1 MNSATGPQASGLT
14 PERAETSD
22 GIDPIVTVEL
32 TPDASVLGALGRGHS
47 LSSAIA
53 DLIDNSVDA
62 GASRVN
68 VRFVTESARV
78 KSIRI
83 RDDGCGMT
91 PSQLEQALTLGGRG
105 PRSSDSL
112 GHFHVGLKAA
122 TFSQARILTVT
133 SSTGFSD
140 VAGIRL
146 DREQLDASIRAEVI
160 EPSTAASLHGRRG
173 LGTSSGTVVEWS
185 ELESVSESGH
195 YRARRD
201 WFESMIIDLRDELGL
216 VFHRLLESK
225 RIQIDLDELDSPSNR
240 AGVPHVV
247 RPIDPFSFA
256 HEGLPGYPKALVA
269 TLPDGSTFS
278 VNCHILPPSIHGPNV
293 EILGATRQSSQGL
306 YFYRNDRLL
315 HAGGWLN
322 LPASKTSELQL
333 ARAVVDLN
341 ADALTAV
348 AINPEKRGVHLR
360 PVAVNAIEVAASSE
374 FSMRAYW
381 RDARALWQRSQQRD
395 NTPPPVAPIGD
406 HFPTRVANI
415 VQAAFSTRGDAPSIS
430 FDWSPLPID
439 QLYSFDLNSGDVW
452 LNLAHKDLLAKE
464 PRSLELLKTSIYFL
478 LESHAGKERIAP
490 QTRLRLNV
498 VHAAFASAILPREST
513 ALDRQESA
521 GNVPLRTVSSSQSL
535 LSDTDNELVDSLS
548 TVESDAGSAEVP
560 EVLANVALTEDGFGD
575 YLRLVSQVGLLR
587 AEEESD
593 LALAI
598 EVGVLAEARLENIRK
613 DEAARIP
620 IRELELLASRGTQAF
635 ELMVRANLRLV
646 VSIAKQYT
654 MRGLEIGDLVQ
665 EGSLGLIRAV
675 QKFDWS
681 FGTKFST
688 YAVWWIRQAISRS
701 LADQSRTIRF
711 PAHVSEKIPS
721 IVAAWSETAG
731 SAVHRLEIVAA
742 STSESLGFVQS
753 VLRNLEPPLS
763 LEAPV
768 PSSARRREAR
778 QEECSELDG
787 DSITVLADVII
798 DIEQKSL
805 DEHIENV
812 LLHRTVRGLLSRLSP
827 REAYVLSRRFGLS
840 GSEVQTLDRIGDDLG
855 VTRERI
861 RQIEAKALKRLR
873 EKSAKLSRSVAPPRN
888 ENAPDPVQ
896 AR

>member
-1 MNSATGPQASGLT
+1 MNSATGPQARRLS
-14 PERAETSD
+14 PERAAASD
-22 GIDPIVTVEL
+22 GTDPVVTVEL
-32 TPDASVLGALGRGHS
+32 TPDASILGALGRGHS

-68 VRFVTESARV
+68 VRFVTEAAKV

-91 PSQLEQALTLGGRG
+91 QSQLEQALTLGGRG
-105 PRSSDSL
+105 PRSSDAL

-146 DREQLDASIRAEVI
+146 DREQTDASIRAEVI
-160 EPSTAASLHGRRG
+160 QPSTAASLHVRRG

-185 ELESVSESGH
+185 ELESVSESVH

-201 WFESMIIDLRDELGL
+201 WFESTILNLRDELGL
-216 VFHRLLESK
+216 VFHRLLQSK
-225 RIQIDLDELDSPSNR
+225 RIQIDLDELDLPTNR

-247 RPIDPFSFA
+247 RPIDPFSFT

-269 TLPDGSTFS
+269 TLPNGSTFL
-278 VNCHILPPSIHGPNV
+278 VHCHILPPSIHGPEV
-293 EILGATRQSSQGL
+293 ELLGSTRQSSQGL

-322 LPASKTSELQL
+322 LPESKTSELQL

-341 ADALTAV
+341 AEAMTAV
-348 AINPEKRGVHLR
+348 AINPEKRGVYLR
-360 PVAVNAIEVAASSE
+360 PVAVNAIELAASSD
-374 FSMRAYW
+374 FSLHSYW

-406 HFPTRVANI
+406 HFPTNVAKI
-415 VQAAFSTRGDAPSIS
+415 VQTAFSTRVDSPPIS
-430 FDWSPLPID
+430 FDWSLLPLD
-439 QLYSFDLNSGDVW
+439 QLYSFDLKSGDVW
-452 LNLAHKDLLAKE
+452 LNLAHKDLLERE
-464 PRSLELLKTSIYFL
+464 PHSLELLKTSIYFL
-478 LESHAGKERIAP
+478 LESHAGKERLAP

-498 VHAAFASAILPREST
+498 VHAAFASAILPSDFPASNQLEFSDKA
-513 ALDRQESA
+513 ALA
-521 GNVPLRTVSSSQSL
+521 TVPSSQNL
-535 LSDTDNELVDSLS
+535 VSDTDNKLVEFLS
-548 TVESDAGSAEVP
+548 TEGSDAGSAEVS

-575 YLRLVSQVGLLR
+575 YLRSVSQVDLLR
-587 AEEESD
+587 AEEESE

-598 EVGVLAEARLENIRK
+598 EIGVLAEARLQSVREHGATRIVIR
-613 DEAARIP
+613 D
-620 IRELELLASRGTQAF
+620 LECLILLGTQAF
-635 ELMVRANLRLV
+635 ERMVRSNVRLV

-654 MRGLEIGDLVQ
+654 ARGLEIGDLVQ
-665 EGSLGLIRAV
+665 EGTLGLIRAV
-675 QKFDWS
+675 HKFDWA

-688 YAVWWIRQAISRS
+688 YAVWWIRQAITRS

-711 PAHVSEKIPS
+711 PAHVSEKLPA

-731 SAVHRLEIVAA
+731 SPSHRLALVAS
-742 STSESLGFVQS
+742 STSESLAFVRS

-763 LEAPV
+763 LEAPA
-768 PSSARRREAR
+768 PWSASRRETC
-778 QEECSELDG
+778 QYEGTELGG
-787 DSITVLADVII
+787 DSIPALADLIL
-798 DIEQKSL
+798 DTDQCSL
-805 DEHIENV
+805 DEHVEQV
-812 LLHRTVRGLLSRLSP
+812 LLNRTVRGLLSRLSS
-827 REAYVLSRRFGLS
+827 REAYVLSRRFGIS
-840 GSEVQTLDRIGDDLG
+840 GSAVQTLDRIGEDLG

-873 EKSAKLSRSVAPPRN
+873 EKLANQSRSAAFSRI
-888 ENAPDPVQ
+888 ESAPDPI
-896 AR
+896 